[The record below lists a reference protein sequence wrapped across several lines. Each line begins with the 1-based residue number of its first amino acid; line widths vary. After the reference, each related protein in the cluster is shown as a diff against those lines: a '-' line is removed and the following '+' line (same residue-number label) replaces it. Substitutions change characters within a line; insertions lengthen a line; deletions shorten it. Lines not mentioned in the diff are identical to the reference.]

1 MLQAAPPGGKGS
13 VGRPREQA
21 AARAMPS
28 LGRSTAGTAADAATA
43 ASGDE
48 VSEARCSLQAKGCC
62 CWAEEEEE
70 EREERE
76 PFGAKP
82 DPLARLA
89 SVVLQ
94 TPTELQGGNVWLGAR
109 RLCRLGYA
117 GEMCCL

>member
-13 VGRPREQA
+13 MGRPREQA

-28 LGRSTAGTAADAATA
+28 PGRSTAGTAADAATA

-48 VSEARCSLQAKGCC
+48 VSEARCSLQAKGRC
-62 CWAEEEEE
+62 CWAEEE

-82 DPLARLA
+82 DPLAQLA
-89 SVVLQ
+89 SVVSQ
-94 TPTELQGGNVWLGAR
+94 APTELQGGNVWLGAW
-109 RLCRLGYA
+109 RLCRRGYA